1 MDGTAKTTKKQREM
15 RTNTLVPVS
24 FGQHEDPLRDLW
36 NEGCRKMCI
45 SRSAWVKQK
54 IREEFGDEKLQGVS

>member
-1 MDGTAKTTKKQREM
+1 MEETTKTTTKQTDM

-24 FGQHEDPLRDLW
+24 FGQHETPLKTLW
-36 NEGCRKMCI
+36 SDGCRRKCI

-54 IREEFGDEKLQGVS
+54 IREEFGDENLQGVS

>member
-1 MDGTAKTTKKQREM
+1 M

>member
-1 MDGTAKTTKKQREM
+1 M

-24 FGQHEDPLRDLW
+24 FGQHEAPLRNGWDAGLK
-36 NEGCRKMCI
+36 RKCI

-54 IREEFGDEKLQGVS
+54 IREEFGTEINEILQEVSK